1 MGNSLKSA
9 RFLIDSRLADAARG
23 SADAAYEL
31 GMVYSSGAAG
41 IDVDLI
47 EAHKWFNIAAA
58 SGDRAAAQHRDE
70 LAREMTREEVAA
82 ALRAAR
88 DWVTHH

>member
-1 MGNSLKSA
+1 MSTDPRTSVSA
-9 RFLIDSRLADAARG
+9 ELPVSPFQRGIFL
-23 SADAAYEL
+23 
-31 GMVYSSGAAG
+31 SSGRSG
-41 IDVDLI
+41 QVDLI

-58 SGDRAAAQHRDE
+58 GGDRAAAQHRDE

-88 DWVTHH
+88 DWITHH

>member
-1 MGNSLKSA
+1 M
-9 RFLIDSRLADAARG
+9 
-23 SADAAYEL
+23 SADPRTSRPAEL
-31 GMVYSSGAAG
+31 PDSPFQRAIFLSSGRSG
-41 IDVDLI
+41 PVNLI

-58 SGDRAAAQHRDE
+58 DGDRAAAEHRDE

-88 DWVTHH
+88 AWVTRH

>member
-1 MGNSLKSA
+1 MSTDPTPSVSA
-9 RFLIDSRLADAARG
+9 ELPASPFQRGIFL
-23 SADAAYEL
+23 
-31 GMVYSSGAAG
+31 SSGRSG
-41 IDVDLI
+41 QVDLI

-58 SGDRAAAQHRDE
+58 GGDRAAAQHRDE

>member
-1 MGNSLKSA
+1 MSVDPRRSVSTELP
-9 RFLIDSRLADAARG
+9 DSPFERAIL
-23 SADAAYEL
+23 L
-31 GMVYSSGAAG
+31 SSGRSG
-41 IDVDLI
+41 QLDLV

-58 SGDRAAAQHRDE
+58 GGDRAAAEHRDE

>member
-1 MGNSLKSA
+1 MSTDPRTTLSA
-9 RFLIDSRLADAARG
+9 ELPDNPFQRGIFL
-23 SADAAYEL
+23 
-31 GMVYSSGAAG
+31 SSGRSG
-41 IDVDLI
+41 HIDLI

-58 SGDRAAAQHRDE
+58 GGDRAAAEHRDE
-70 LAREMTREEVAA
+70 LAGEMTREEVAA

>member
-1 MGNSLKSA
+1 MST
-9 RFLIDSRLADAARG
+9 DSRMSVSAELPASTFQRG
-23 SADAAYEL
+23 IFL
-31 GMVYSSGAAG
+31 SSGRSG
-41 IDVDLI
+41 QVDLI

-58 SGDRAAAQHRDE
+58 GGDPAAAQHRDE

>member
-1 MGNSLKSA
+1 MSTDPTPSVSA
-9 RFLIDSRLADAARG
+9 ELPASPLQRGIFL
-23 SADAAYEL
+23 
-31 GMVYSSGAAG
+31 SSGRSG
-41 IDVDLI
+41 QVDLI

-58 SGDRAAAQHRDE
+58 GGDRAAAQHRDE

-88 DWVTHH
+88 DWITHH

>member
-1 MGNSLKSA
+1 MHGDPKTSSSAELPDSPFQRAIYLSAGRTGN
-9 RFLIDSRLADAARG
+9 
-23 SADAAYEL
+23 
-31 GMVYSSGAAG
+31 
-41 IDVDLI
+41 VDLV

-58 SGDRAAAQHRDE
+58 GGDRAAAEHRDE

>member
-1 MGNSLKSA
+1 MSTDPRTSLSA
-9 RFLIDSRLADAARG
+9 ELPDSPFQRG
-23 SADAAYEL
+23 IL
-31 GMVYSSGAAG
+31 LSSGRSG
-41 IDVDLI
+41 HIDLI

-58 SGDRAAAQHRDE
+58 GGDRAAAEHRDE